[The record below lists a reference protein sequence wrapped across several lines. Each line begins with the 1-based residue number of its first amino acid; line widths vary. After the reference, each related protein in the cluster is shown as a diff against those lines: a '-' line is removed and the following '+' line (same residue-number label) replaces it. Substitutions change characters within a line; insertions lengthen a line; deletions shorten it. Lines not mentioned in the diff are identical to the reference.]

1 MNKQKIDF
9 RLEKTEDR
17 GEVSVYLYGDIADER
32 PVNFWTGEEEKG
44 DYITPKEVRT
54 LFDGIKS
61 DKVNLHLNSYGGS
74 VFASVSI
81 FNFLSSIGK
90 DITVFVDG
98 IVASGA
104 SIIAMAGNRVV
115 MPKNTQMMI
124 HRASSFA
131 HGNCEDLRELADT
144 LEKLDNS
151 TVFETYKRRFKGSD
165 EELRNLISNETY
177 LSADECFEMGLCDEL
192 IELSSRDKGKNT
204 QNKKPSD
211 EEIEAAK
218 KMAFNF
224 LRLKFD

>member
-44 DYITPKEVRT
+44 DYITPKEVRE

-61 DKVNLHLNSYGGS
+61 DKIDLHINSFGGS

-81 FNFLSSIGK
+81 FNYLNALNK
-90 DITVFVDG
+90 DITVYIDG
-98 IVASGA
+98 IAASGA
-104 SIIAMAGNRVV
+104 SIIAMAGNKVI
-115 MPKNTQMMI
+115 MPKNTQMMV
-124 HRASSFA
+124 HRASCFA
-131 HGNCEDLRELADT
+131 YGNCEDLRGLADT
-144 LEKLDNS
+144 LEKLDNA
-151 TVFETYKRRFKGSD
+151 TVFETYKKRFKGSD
-165 EELRNLISNETY
+165 DELRDLITNETY
-177 LSADECFEMGLCDEL
+177 LSADECFENGLCDEVMK
-192 IELSSRDKGKNT
+192 LSNKPD
-204 QNKKPSD
+204 NKKPSD
-211 EEIEAAK
+211 DEIENAK